1 VDRVPVWAAPL
12 ALLLALALGA
22 SAGIALATG
31 GREIATDA
39 PFLLELVRD
48 PLALFGN
55 YRAEAMLGNFGS
67 FPPLLPLGFG
77 LLVAPW
83 TWIASDFWA
92 VRLGA
97 LGWCA
102 ALLLASSALLARVER
117 AAPGDARLALFVLA
131 ALPMLWGTAS
141 LLPQEEAYVAL
152 FPLALYALAARGR
165 RGWIPPLLV
174 LAVVGAKYFL
184 LVLLLPLAFSGPRPW
199 RDAFAWGAVVAAVLS
214 AYVGYHE
221 LRHQLM
227 PILSHRVAPTM
238 SVTFWGLVWHLGV
251 QPPVRAVG
259 LGGVALAGGAS
270 FAFALAA
277 RRARLPLPHAMA
289 ATLWITLLFL
299 ATTAPGY
306 AIWPL
311 GLTLACL
318 VRAGAAGRRPPLIA
332 LLCCWTAGEWV
343 ANLTRGV
350 SLSLREERG
359 AASAFAR
366 RVEALLGAGFPFDLV
381 HVAAMLL
388 VCASGVALVAWL
400 WDTGKREA
408 RAASA

>member
-1 VDRVPVWAAPL
+1 MDRVPVWAAPL
-12 ALLLALALGA
+12 ALLIALALGA
-22 SAGIALATG
+22 SGLIAFATG

-39 PFLLELVRD
+39 PYLLSLVRD
-48 PLALFGN
+48 PFALFGN
-55 YRAEAMLGNFGS
+55 YRAETTLGNFGS

-83 TWIASDFWA
+83 TAIASQFWA
-92 VRLGA
+92 IRLGA

-102 ALLLASSALLARVER
+102 ALLFSLSAVLSRVER
-117 AAPGDARLALFVLA
+117 VATGDARLALLVLA

-152 FPLALYALAARGR
+152 FPLALYAAAARGR
-165 RGWIPPLLV
+165 RDWIAPLLV
-174 LAVVGAKYFL
+174 LAVVAAKYFL

-199 RDAFAWGAVVAAVLS
+199 RDALAWGGIVGAVLA

-221 LRHQLM
+221 LRHALM
-227 PILSHRVAPTM
+227 PILSHSVAPTM
-238 SVTFWGLVWHLGV
+238 SVTFWGLIWHLGV
-251 QPPVRAVG
+251 QPPVAVVG
-259 LGGVALAGGAS
+259 LGGVALAGLAS
-270 FAFALAA
+270 CAFALAA

-311 GLTLACL
+311 GLTLVCL
-318 VRAGAAGRRPPLIA
+318 VRPGAASRRVPLVA
-332 LLCCWTAGEWV
+332 LLCGWTAGEWV
-343 ANLTRGV
+343 SNLTRGV
-350 SLSLREERG
+350 SLALREDRG

-388 VCASGVALVAWL
+388 VCASGVALIALL
-400 WDTGKREA
+400 WDAGKREA
-408 RAASA
+408 LSP